1 MNRTNVYHALI
12 ALAIQSATVAV
23 FFMLS
28 LPLTTGL
35 WVGAVVAVLF
45 YGIREY
51 NQRLVRI
58 DRGEPA
64 WSLDSTRDLVFPLVA
79 TVAVAFFGPE
89 LIAMLL

>member
-1 MNRTNVYHALI
+1 MNRTNLYHALI
-12 ALAIQSATVAV
+12 ALAIQSIAVAV
-23 FFMLS
+23 FFMLA

-35 WVGAVVAVLF
+35 WVGVAIGMIF
-45 YGIREY
+45 YAIREY

-64 WSLDSTRDLVFPLVA
+64 WNLDSTRDLAFPLVA